1 MATSVLGDLKSVYH
15 RTWWALMLR
24 GVLGLVVGLYIL
36 ARPLDSVAAFAL
48 VIAFW
53 ALFAGSVE
61 IVQAI
66 ELKAMMKHWWVVL
79 LAGLVGVA
87 FGIAALFYY
96 PGLSLTFAVVMVS
109 WWLTLTGILGISA
122 AVLPDLR
129 GRDGILVAHVD
140 RHPRH
145 LRRGY
150 AEEPW
155 RAVGVDCGVRRAE
168 RRRGTVRIARA
179 PCHARRNHGTDRRIC
194 DRLRGRVRCRRVQAP
209 LRDPSVGDDQDR
221 RLTWA

>member
-66 ELKAMMKHWWVVL
+66 ELKAMMKHWWVAL

-87 FGIAALFYY
+87 FGALSVLAGLFALLAPPVTLAAIMGLIA
-96 PGLSLTFAVVMVS
+96 GFAIVS
-109 WWLTLTGILGISA
+109 GVAFVAGDDRKSC
-122 AVLPDLR
+122 DQSHDCGERDR
-129 GRDGILVAHVD
+129 GRTNRMPVVTASII
-140 RHPRH
+140 
-145 LRRGY
+145 
-150 AEEPW
+150 
-155 RAVGVDCGVRRAE
+155 AVNVIVFLLE
-168 RRRGTVRIARA
+168 
-179 PCHARRNHGTDRRIC
+179 
-194 DRLRGRVRCRRVQAP
+194 
-209 LRDPSVGDDQDR
+209 
-221 RLTWA
+221 

>member
-1 MATSVLGDLKSVYH
+1 MATSVLNDLKGVYH

-24 GVLGLVVGLYIL
+24 GLLGVVVGIYIL

-122 AVLPDLR
+122 AVMQRNLGVQWGWTAAFGVLSVVAGLFALLAPPVTLAAIMGLIAGFAVVSGVAFVAGAIKLR
-129 GRDGILVAHVD
+129 
-140 RHPRH
+140 
-145 LRRGY
+145 
-150 AEEPW
+150 
-155 RAVGVDCGVRRAE
+155 
-168 RRRGTVRIARA
+168 
-179 PCHARRNHGTDRRIC
+179 
-194 DRLRGRVRCRRVQAP
+194 
-209 LRDPSVGDDQDR
+209 SVIS
-221 RLTWA
+221 L